1 MAIVNFIDFY
11 STVAEALTE
20 RTSPQI
26 DFYEVRGIQLL
37 PNNAYPY
44 IQTTNVSG
52 GIELEDWTAVIV
64 NTWDDSETDVT
75 AYFSVTNIF
84 NDTDGFPQFDWSLT
98 NVPYDFGAKMVY
110 LKVDQL
116 IGDTFYSNMFQL
128 TDNKSEKTT
137 RLDYRN
143 TATATMQSIQLKMWF
158 WQYLKNQEV
167 TTYYETSTKNTV
179 SNVIKSQLYERW
191 ITESI
196 SNSLYLKISNVFE
209 QKFVYVNL
217 TRSNLFDNIEVKEHS
232 GKQNFAQNILKLAFN
247 STDTYNPLAVSPLP
261 PVPDVPTITLSG
273 VVPDG
278 VNATYTFSYANFVPT
293 YLVFDRSQDQITW
306 TSNTL
311 GVTTPQ
317 SVTFNG
323 TGVWYFRI
331 SHPEAISNVIML
343 DLGSAVVAIDDYRE
357 ILKGA
362 TINISVLA
370 NDTLVGTTT
379 ITGVTVPTNGTATSI
394 TGDTEV
400 QYVHND
406 SVTTSDSFG
415 YTISNGLTSD
425 SATVYLSI
433 ITSSFSNGTNVSH
446 GHALPAV
453 DPDSS
458 EITGILTVT
467 TTKTYKVTIK
477 NEFNY
482 LNKSTGYLSIQGI
495 GNLTVDTIN
504 NDNSTI
510 ESTGT
515 LVVTAGVYAYT
526 LRATLDIK
534 GGATV
539 GACTATIIEI

>member
-11 STVAEALTE
+11 STLAEALTE

-44 IQTTNVSG
+44 VQTTNVSG

-64 NTWDDSETDVT
+64 NTWDSSETDVT

-98 NVPYDFGAKMVY
+98 NVPYDFGGRMVY

-116 IGDTFYSNMFQL
+116 IGETFYSNMFQL
-128 TDNKSEKTT
+128 TDNNSDRTT

-191 ITESI
+191 ITEVMST
-196 SNSLYLKISNVFE
+196 SLYIKISNVFE

-217 TRSNLFDNIEVKEHS
+217 VRSNLFDNIEVKEHS

-261 PVPDVPTITLSG
+261 PVPDVPTITLSS
-273 VVPDG
+273 VVANG
-278 VNATYTFSYANFVPT
+278 LSAFYTFSYADFVPT
-293 YLVFDRSQDQITW
+293 YLVFEYSDDEATW
-306 TSNTL
+306 TTQPL
-311 GVTTPQ
+311 GVTSPQ
-317 SVTFNG
+317 FVTFNG

-331 SHPEAISNVIML
+331 THPEAISNTIML
-343 DLGSAVVAIDDYRE
+343 DLGDAVVAVNDARQVIKGGTID
-357 ILKGA
+357 
-362 TINISVLA
+362 ISVLV

-379 ITGVTVPTNGTATSI
+379 ITAVTAPINGTAVAINGNTQI
-394 TGDTEV
+394 RYTHD
-400 QYVHND
+400 D
-406 SVTTSDSFG
+406 SVTTFDTFD
-415 YTISNGLTSD
+415 YTIGNGISSDTATVNMTITAISGTSQSFLTSTTGQAQSENACVIALDTTRYYNGTGSAPDMSDTIYTD
-425 SATVYLSI
+425 SAL
-433 ITSSFSNGTNVSH
+433 
-446 GHALPAV
+446 
-453 DPDSS
+453 
-458 EITGILTVT
+458 T
-467 TTKTYKVTIK
+467 TTFNGQNKWYPMAGGIVIKINSSGLVT
-477 NEFNY
+477 
-482 LNKSTGYLSIQGI
+482 
-495 GNLTVDTIN
+495 DTA
-504 NDNSTI
+504 
-510 ESTGT
+510 
-515 LVVTAGVYAYT
+515 L
-526 LRATLDIK
+526 
-534 GGATV
+534 
-539 GACTATIIEI
+539 C